1 MMFSKEDFKI
11 ESAAEFIEFMP
22 IFIFCALVSPFVIA
36 AYKLGF
42 IMDMCGWLKSKD
54 PNPTGSGHH

>member
-11 ESAAEFIEFMP
+11 ENFEEFLEFLP
-22 IFIFCALVSPFVIA
+22 IFIFIAFVAPFLIA

-42 IMDMCGWLKSKD
+42 LMDV
-54 PNPTGSGHH
+54 SGFLDKPDRP